1 MRTSFLCECK
11 KMKGKLAAVLFTAL
25 ALLLIW
31 IAYAILHTDNSRI
44 QGFEYTYMTTS
55 LITLNSLFLPTLVSV
70 AASRLMDVENKGN
83 TYKLLCTLQNK
94 PDILNAKLLLAALS
108 FLLFFVLEYGFIFV
122 CGQLAHFTE
131 AFPVRDYTLLFGAAF
146 AASLLLLF
154 FQLFLSLRLENQ
166 LYPLFIGL
174 LGSFAAIFS
183 MFLPL
188 DSPFLTLVP
197 WSYFLLGATSQV
209 NYDEAADRIFC
220 APIAQRPAGWLML
233 FVFLLLTYAL
243 LYRSFLR
250 KDV

>member
-1 MRTSFLCECK
+1 M
-11 KMKGKLAAVLFTAL
+11 
-25 ALLLIW
+25 IW

-94 PDILNAKLLLAALS
+94 PDILNAKLLLASLS
-108 FLLFFVLEYGFIFV
+108 FLLFF
-122 CGQLAHFTE
+122 GQLAHFTE

-174 LGSFAAIFS
+174 LRSFAAIFS

-220 APIAQRPAGWLML
+220 TPIAQRPAGWLML